1 MKLKIDITKI
11 QDEKDYFKMK
21 VIEMKKK
28 NGSNL
33 ENNYSK
39 KGEKNKPSANNKI
52 TINQLKKLYL
62 DSTES

>member
-1 MKLKIDITKI
+1 
-11 QDEKDYFKMK
+11 MK

-39 KGEKNKPSANNKI
+39 KVEKNKPTANNKI
-52 TINQLKKLYL
+52 TINQLKKVYL